1 MKTNYK
7 YLVKNIGLLSIS
19 QLGTKTIGFF
29 LIPLY
34 TNILTTEEYG
44 IYDLYSTTI
53 SLLIPILT
61 LNIMQSIMRFSL
73 DKESDK
79 QNIFSS
85 GLDVFL
91 KGMLVFIGIV
101 LLNLQ
106 FNLFPIINQYLLIF
120 ILFYVT
126 SAIQQMLVYFARGID
141 DVASVSVGGLID
153 SIVMLSLNVLFLVP
167 LHMGL
172 NGYFYSSIIGLAVCD
187 LYIFMKTKAWRY
199 IQFKECDPKLRKEMI
214 AYATPL
220 ILNAIAWWVNNASDR
235 YVIIALCG
243 VAANGIYSVAY
254 KIPNILS
261 MFQNIFNQA
270 WTLSAVKDYDYNDS
284 NGFFTRMYNTYN
296 SMMVLMCSA
305 LIVGDRIIAKLLYAR
320 DFYEAWKY
328 APFLLIAIVFGALS
342 GYIGG
347 IFSAVKDSKVYA
359 QSTIVGAVIN
369 IVLNYAL
376 VYLFGPIGAAIATA
390 VSFIV
395 VWVIRYIRLKK
406 YIRIRVPLLRD
417 ILTYIILFIQA
428 SVLLTSYR
436 NLVLMYTLE
445 IALLLLLV
453 IAYRKELTHAV
464 NSVLRAPKSNK
475 GKH

>member
-1 MKTNYK
+1 MKKNYK

-19 QLGTKTIGFF
+19 QLGTKIIGFF

-53 SLLIPILT
+53 SLLVPILT

-73 DKESDK
+73 DQGSDK
-79 QNIFSS
+79 QKIFSS

-101 LLNLQ
+101 LFNLQ
-106 FNLFPIINQYLLIF
+106 FNLFPAINQYLLIF

-126 SAIQQMLVYFARGID
+126 SSIQQMLVFFARGID
-141 DVASVSVGGLID
+141 DVAAVSVGGLID
-153 SIVMLSLNVLFLVP
+153 SVMMLSLNVLFLLP

-172 NGYFYSSIIGLAVCD
+172 RGYFYSSIIGLTVCD
-187 LYIFMKTKAWRY
+187 LYIFIKTKAWRY
-199 IQFKECDPKLRKEMI
+199 IRFKKCDPVLRKEMI
-214 AYATPL
+214 AYAAPL

-254 KIPNILS
+254 KIPNILN
-261 MFQNIFNQA
+261 MLQNIFNQA

-284 NGFFTRMYNTYN
+284 NGFFTKMYNTYN

-305 LIVGDRIIAKLLYAR
+305 LIVGDRIIAKLLYAK

-359 QSTIVGAVIN
+359 QSTVVGAVIN
-369 IVLNYAL
+369 IVLNLLL
-376 VYLFGPIGAAIATA
+376 VHFFGPIGAAIATA
-390 VSFIV
+390 AAFLV
-395 VWVIRYIRLKK
+395 VWFVRFIKLKQYIH
-406 YIRIRVPLLRD
+406 IRVAIVRDAVAYILL
-417 ILTYIILFIQA
+417 FVQ
-428 SVLLTSYR
+428 SVVLLLLHDR
-436 NLVLMYTLE
+436 LAVMYTLE
-445 IALLLLLV
+445 IVLFLLV
-453 IAYRKELTHAV
+453 VAAYRKELLVAV
-464 NSVLRAPKSNK
+464 ELLIKRKSK
-475 GKH
+475 K

>member
-1 MKTNYK
+1 MKKNDK

-19 QLGTKTIGFF
+19 QLGTKIIRFF

-44 IYDLYSTTI
+44 TYDLYSTTI

-73 DKESDK
+73 DQESDK
-79 QNIFSS
+79 QKIFSS

-106 FNLFPIINQYLLIF
+106 FDLFPVINQYLLIF

-126 SAIQQMLVYFARGID
+126 SSIQQMLVFFARGID
-141 DVASVSVGGLID
+141 DVAAVSVSGLID
-153 SIVMLSLNVLFLVP
+153 SVMMLSLNVLFLVP

-187 LYIFMKTKAWRY
+187 LYIFIKTKAWRY
-199 IQFKECDPKLRKEMI
+199 IRFEKCDPVLRKQMI
-214 AYATPL
+214 AYAAPL

-254 KIPNILS
+254 KIPNILN

-270 WTLSAVKDYDYNDS
+270 WMLSAVKDYDYNDS
-284 NGFFTRMYNTYN
+284 NGFFTKIYNTYN

-305 LIVGDRIIAKLLYAR
+305 LIVGDRIIAKLLYAK

-359 QSTIVGAVIN
+359 QSTVVGAVIN
-369 IVLNYAL
+369 IVLNLLL
-376 VYLFGPIGAAIATA
+376 VHFFGSIGAAIATA
-390 VSFIV
+390 AAFLV
-395 VWVIRYIRLKK
+395 VWFVRFIKLKQYIH
-406 YIRIRVPLLRD
+406 IRVAIVRDAVAYILL
-417 ILTYIILFIQA
+417 FVQ
-428 SVLLTSYR
+428 SVVLLLLHDR
-436 NLVLMYTLE
+436 LAVMYTLE
-445 IALLLLLV
+445 IVLFLLV
-453 IAYRKELTHAV
+453 VAAYRKELLVAV
-464 NSVLRAPKSNK
+464 ELLIKRKSK
-475 GKH
+475 K